1 MENPAY
7 LKLGEMLV
15 KERLVTVDQLGQ
27 AMLVQ
32 KKEGG
37 RIGEV
42 LVRLGM
48 VSEADY
54 VRVLAKQLN
63 IPYASLGS
71 DFLKPALDQGLENL
85 VPRNLPSRI
94 LSCRYPGT

>member
-15 KERLVTVDQLGQ
+15 KERLVTVDQLEQ

-32 KKEGG
+32 KKKAGV
-37 RIGEV
+37 IGEV

-54 VRVLAKQLN
+54 VQGAGQAVKYTLCLFG
-63 IPYASLGS
+63 LG
-71 DFLKPALDQGLENL
+71 FP
-85 VPRNLPSRI
+85 
-94 LSCRYPGT
+94 